1 MRVGRLIGIGLAA
14 GAAFVAPFV
23 AAAEGTGAGVRRA
36 AELEASAHAGSAD
49 ALYDLGLL
57 YEYGGDGIAPDL
69 ARAMDYYRRAAA
81 LGQGGAVYSITDKQ
95 LDASSRWYDE
105 AAALRLLRQQMN
117 RDAANGHEYRR
128 RLAAHLITTTTP
140 AHDMAEAM
148 RLLRDGVTAGDAYS
162 MRDLAA
168 ALTPGEGDDDAT
180 HALRDPHVAIAL
192 YERFLALPEGR
203 DATED
208 MAELAR
214 LYVDNAG
221 DGVEG
226 DAKASKWIEK
236 AAADPFSALGQLY
249 LGDFLFYG
257 RAGRTYDFAAAR
269 QHWGKA
275 AELRPNWNLADR
287 FAMVDEAVAEDR
299 TTTTPQAMVEIAQEY
314 EHGYGRRPMDWG
326 KARRWYQRAIDAGS
340 TDRKAM
346 EALASFYELDGS
358 PSKAAMLNR
367 KLATGNDEIATHAR
381 ERLAKYDAAMSKS
394 RIAEA
399 SQGAAKPV
407 TSAAPAVAKAVPAPT
422 SPGRA
427 TVGPAGS
434 PTARHIRDAL
444 VYEAA
449 YGTTTGADMLGLVQ
463 RKADYEAGVARI
475 VSLGLTMDRS
485 FAVANPTCTAL
496 GKGRFSCRYDLHMVT
511 MGFPYTGTGSQQ
523 FERRDGIWR
532 SPTFQN
538 ALIKGSQMSGR
549 QPDPDRQCMVRG
561 FGTAE
566 GASYS
571 DKNGLAC

>member
-1 MRVGRLIGIGLAA
+1 MM
-14 GAAFVAPFV
+14 APFV
-23 AAAEGTGAGVRRA
+23 GAADGTGADARRA
-36 AELEASAHAGSAD
+36 AELEASANAGSAD
-49 ALYDLGLL
+49 ALYDLGSL
-57 YEYGGDGIAPDL
+57 YEYGGDGIVPDL
-69 ARAMDYYRRAAA
+69 GRAMDYYRRAAD
-81 LGQGGAVYSITDKQ
+81 LGNGVAVYAMIEKQ
-95 LDASSRWYDE
+95 LDPSSRWHDE
-105 AAALRLLRQQMN
+105 AGALRLLRQQMN

-128 RLAAHLITTTTP
+128 RLATHLMTTTTP

-148 RLLRDGVTAGDAYS
+148 RLLRDGMAAGDPYS
-162 MRDLAA
+162 MRDLAV
-168 ALTPGEGDDDAT
+168 ALTPGDGDDDAT
-180 HALRDPHVAIAL
+180 RALRDPHTAIAL

-269 QHWGKA
+269 QHWTKA
-275 AELRPNWNLADR
+275 AELRPDWNIAER
-287 FAMVDEAVAEDR
+287 FAMVDETLAEDR
-299 TTTTPQAMVEIAQEY
+299 TTTTPQAMVKLAQEY
-314 EHGYGRRPMDWG
+314 EYGYGRRPMDWG

-340 TDRKAM
+340 TDRAAM

-358 PSKAAMLNR
+358 PSKAAALNR
-367 KLATGNDEIATHAR
+367 TLAIGKDEIATRAR
-381 ERLAKYDAAMSKS
+381 KRLATYDAAMSKS

-399 SQGAAKPV
+399 SRGVAKPTAPIAPSAAK
-407 TSAAPAVAKAVPAPT
+407 AAPTPT
-422 SPGRA
+422 SHGRA
-427 TVGPAGS
+427 AVGPAGS

-444 VYEAA
+444 VYEAT

-463 RKADYEAGVARI
+463 RQADYEAGVARI
-475 VSLGLTMDRS
+475 TSLGLTMDRS

-496 GKGRFSCRYDLHMVT
+496 GKGRFNCRYDLHMVT
-511 MGFPYTGTGSQQ
+511 MGLPYTGIGSQQ
-523 FERRDGIWR
+523 FERQNGIWR

-538 ALIKGSQMSGR
+538 ALVKGSQMKGR